1 MSVELPVHNIKGEVV
16 GQLEL
21 NEQVYDAP
29 FNPDLLHQAMVY
41 HQANQRQGTH
51 STKTRAAVSG
61 GGRKPWAQKHT
72 GRARQGS
79 IRAPQWRHGGV
90 AFGPHPRSYQQQL
103 PKKMRRQAIRCALSA
118 KVREGRL
125 VVVENLDWPEAK
137 TKAMGAMLQALDV
150 KSPALVVVP
159 VPQRQLALSV
169 RNLPRVKALHADL
182 LNVLDLLR
190 YDAVVMTVDAVRR
203 AESLWSP
210 VDSQRTDAVG

>member
-1 MSVELPVHNIKGEVV
+1 MTVELPVHNIKGEVV
-16 GQLEL
+16 GQVEL
-21 NEQVYDAP
+21 SDQVYAAP
-29 FNPDLLHQAMVY
+29 HNPDLLHQAMVY

-61 GGRKPWAQKHT
+61 GGRKPWPQKHT
-72 GRARQGS
+72 GRARQGTT
-79 IRAPQWRHGGV
+79 RAPQWRHGGV
-90 AFGPHPRSYQQQL
+90 VFGPHPRSYRQQM

-125 VVVENLDWPEAK
+125 VVVENLDWEEAK
-137 TKAMGAMLQALDV
+137 TKAMQSFLQALEV

-169 RNLPRVKALHADL
+169 RNLPRVKAMHADI

-190 YDAVVMTVDAVRR
+190 YGVVVMTVDAARR
-203 AESLWSP
+203 TESLWTS
-210 VDSQRTDAVG
+210 VSVQQSEAA